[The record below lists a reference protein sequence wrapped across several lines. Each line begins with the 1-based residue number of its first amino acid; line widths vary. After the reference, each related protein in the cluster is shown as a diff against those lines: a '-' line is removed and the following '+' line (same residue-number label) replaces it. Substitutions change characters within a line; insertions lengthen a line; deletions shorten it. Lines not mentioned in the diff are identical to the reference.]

1 MAYFARMLAWVYI
14 TILYRVRIY
23 GKENIP
29 KTGGAIF
36 CMNHN
41 GWLDMLFVGCKI
53 RRYVHYMAKEELFK
67 NPLSAFLMRQ
77 LRVFPVKRGRVDISA
92 MKTAIDV
99 VGKGH
104 ILGLFP
110 EGTRLRQ
117 RTIETLDSIKAG
129 VAFIAMKSGA
139 PVIPIAIQGDLKKKF
154 SDIKV
159 TVGEPFYIKTD
170 SEKRYTSDELAG
182 LSRDAMLRVYK
193 LLGVE

>member
-23 GKENIP
+23 GKE
-29 KTGGAIF
+29 
-36 CMNHN
+36 
-41 GWLDMLFVGCKI
+41 WLDMLFVGCKI